1 MSNYTKTM
9 KKGEKGFFALA
20 DFYGGGGQALIG
32 VLYFVF
38 LTNIVKL
45 QPVLAG
51 AVTLISEIWD
61 AISDPLMGV
70 ISDNT
75 RTKIGRRRLPPANRL

>member
-1 MSNYTKTM
+1 MSNQTKTM
-9 KKGEKGFFALA
+9 KKGEKLFFALA

-38 LTNIVKL
+38 LTNIVGL
-45 QPVLAG
+45 QPAFAG

-70 ISDNT
+70 IGDNT
-75 RTKIGRRRLPPANRL
+75 KLSLIHI